1 MIKNLFSFEDKI
13 ILITGGNGH
22 LGKAMCHALADYGA
36 TLILASRNIEKN
48 KQLCSELT
56 NLYKNENIAL
66 ELDLESKQDTT
77 IKIKNL
83 IEKYGR
89 IDILINNSYYGF
101 SGKFH
106 EMDYE
111 SWNRGIE
118 GSIGTVFLCTNAV
131 INEMLKNKKGKI
143 INIASMYGIN
153 APNVYE
159 LYEGSLCEK
168 YYNPINYGVGKA
180 GIIQFTKYIAAV
192 YGKEGI
198 ISNSI
203 SPGPF
208 PNYEIQKNQIF
219 VERLTN
225 KVPLKR
231 IGKPEDLQGAI
242 IFLCSDSSNYVNG
255 HNLVIDGGW
264 TIW

>member
-1 MIKNLFSFEDKI
+1 MKSLFCLQDKV

-22 LGKAMCHALADYGA
+22 LGKAMCHALAEYGA
-36 TLILASRNIEKN
+36 TLILGSRNVEKN
-48 KQLCSELT
+48 KELCEELT
-56 NLYKNENIAL
+56 KLYNNTNISL
-66 ELDLESKQDTT
+66 ELDLEDRKNV
-77 IKIKNL
+77 IVKIKDL
-83 IEKYGR
+83 IDKYGR

-118 GSIGTVFLCTNAV
+118 GSVGTVFLCTRTV
-131 INEMLKNKKGKI
+131 INEMLKIGKGKI

-153 APNVYE
+153 APNVSE
-159 LYEGSLCEK
+159 LYDGESCEK
-168 YYNPINYGVGKA
+168 YYNPVNYGVGKA

-198 ISNSI
+198 ICNSI

-208 PNYEIQKNQIF
+208 PNFEIQKNKIF
-219 VERLTN
+219 VERLSN

-231 IGKPEDLQGAI
+231 VGQPEDLKGAI
-242 IFLCSDSSNYVNG
+242 VFLCSDSSNYVNG
-255 HNLVIDGGW
+255 HDLGIDAGW
-264 TIW
+264 TVW